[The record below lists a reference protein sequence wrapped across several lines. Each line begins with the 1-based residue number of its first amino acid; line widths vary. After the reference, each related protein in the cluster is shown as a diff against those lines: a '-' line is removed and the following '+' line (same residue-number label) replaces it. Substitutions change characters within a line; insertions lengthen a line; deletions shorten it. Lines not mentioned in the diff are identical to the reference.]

1 MQLDF
6 ATPKRVCGSVLHGVT
21 YRVGAVFGADKV
33 DHAIDASEGRTSTTV
48 SMWVEFL
55 FG

>member
-1 MQLDF
+1 MRLGF
-6 ATPKRVCGSVLHGVT
+6 AAGKRVRGSVVRGVT
-21 YRVGAVFGADKV
+21 YRVGAIFCAGEV